1 MIPKKPALDVI
12 RGGTGFRSR
21 SCSNEQQPRAWS
33 DSIELDHGL

>member
-21 SCSNEQQPRAWS
+21 SCSNEQPRAWS